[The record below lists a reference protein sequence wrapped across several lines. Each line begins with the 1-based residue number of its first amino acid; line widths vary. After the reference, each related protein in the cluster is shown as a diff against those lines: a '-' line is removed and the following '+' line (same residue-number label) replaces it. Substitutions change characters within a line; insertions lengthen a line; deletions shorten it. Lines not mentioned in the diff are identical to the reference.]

1 MVLQD
6 GLANS
11 AETVKSAVEGQAGV
25 LVKGSRL
32 VSPGGRSS
40 NNNVDGD
47 GLGAAES
54 PPVHQLR
61 FRGLEPSKRYAI
73 SLCTESNSGTLS
85 RVTVAE
91 AEAHAEAPLVRPV
104 YYKFCSQ
111 ATVKLVVGACKEA
124 CGRGRKYRDTSR
136 FSVR

>member
-1 MVLQD
+1 MSQSFSCQTYLHVELSGVPHRSNVRMVLQD

-25 LVKGSRL
+25 LVRGSRL

-54 PPVHQLR
+54 SPMHQLR

-104 YYKFCSQ
+104 YYYSAPKQ
-111 ATVKLVVGACKEA
+111 Q
-124 CGRGRKYRDTSR
+124 
-136 FSVR
+136 